1 MLFSEMNEEQKA
13 QFFEEQEARIKK
25 LRDIRPW
32 INTDNVVSQ
41 EEVIRLKE
49 ENKRKA
55 RELYWNYHKK
65 PSNHP
70 DNWKKI

>member
-1 MLFSEMNEEQKA
+1 MWTNMSEEDKQK
-13 QFFEEQEARIKK
+13 FFEEQEARVAK
-25 LRDIRPW
+25 LRAIRPW
-32 INTDNVVSQ
+32 INIANVVSQ

-49 ENKRKA
+49 EKKRKA

>member
-1 MLFSEMNEEQKA
+1 MLFSDMNEEQKR
-13 QFFEEQEARIKK
+13 QFFEEQEARVDK
-25 LRDIRPW
+25 LRTIRPKV
-32 INTDNVVSQ
+32 NMNNVVSQ
-41 EEVIRLKE
+41 EEVIRIKE
-49 ENKRKA
+49 AKKRKA